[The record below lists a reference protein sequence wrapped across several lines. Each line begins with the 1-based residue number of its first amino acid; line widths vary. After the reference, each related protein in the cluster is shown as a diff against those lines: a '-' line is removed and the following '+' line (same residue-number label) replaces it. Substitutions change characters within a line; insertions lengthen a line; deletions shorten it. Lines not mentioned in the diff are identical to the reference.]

1 MEDMYKFD
9 ESDPIG
15 KMVFLNESNG
25 YELYEHID
33 DMYDFEGVDYYVVE
47 KYFPEFEID
56 TTKQYIILKDGEQI
70 YD

>member
-1 MEDMYKFD
+1 MEYLKFY
-9 ESDPIG
+9 ESDSID
-15 KMVFLNESNG
+15 KIVFIKESNG

-56 TTKQYIILKDGEQI
+56 ITKQYIILKDEEQI